1 MNNIHVKWVF
11 FSNNERFQA
20 VMKACIALVV
30 TILQHFL
37 EYTKFFAQKSINLII
52 LLYHRIDIWRKR
64 KVNKIVMDSM
74 AALSLWRVC

>member
-1 MNNIHVKWVF
+1 MNNIHVNWVF

-37 EYTKFFAQKSINLII
+37 EYTKFFAKKSINL
-52 LLYHRIDIWRKR
+52 K
-64 KVNKIVMDSM
+64 KIHSFDRFYYKIKLVSG
-74 AALSLWRVC
+74 